1 MTVVILAFLALSGFV
16 SFIISYIQ
24 GHQMFG
30 SSNTIPWGMPIV
42 MTIYLIG
49 LSAGLHILAF
59 FIYIMHQERYREV
72 IRAAVFMAVVL
83 IFGAMVFIALDL
95 GRPEKFWRLFM
106 LFYMNNMAS
115 MFAINAIFYSS
126 YLLSAV
132 IYLVSLLNNMK
143 RFSMIMGM
151 IAFGWAMLTHGG
163 TGAIFGFISAR
174 ETWLSPLSPFEFI
187 FAALTSSLALLI
199 IVLVIIY
206 KVTGRELSRE
216 LISSLGGLVKG
227 LLLGMLLLMVIG
239 ELTHIYS
246 PDRDAVMYMLTG
258 PFSWLFWVFLIGMGV
273 IVPLVILF
281 HPRAKKS
288 VLGIV
293 IASVLIVIG
302 VFVKRY
308 YLVIP
313 GAAYPLHYY
322 PGKIEGV
329 WGALGSFTF
338 APAEIILSVGIVAFL
353 GLLFILGLK
362 YLELLPAVEKPK
374 ETPKLAEEA
383 TDGSKETLE
392 PGDEAAAESK
402 ETSEPAVD
410 SIAES
415 ES

>member
-1 MTVVILAFLALSGFV
+1 MVAILAILALSGFI
-16 SFIISYIQ
+16 SFIISYIE
-24 GHQMFG
+24 GHQLFG
-30 SSNTIPWGMPIV
+30 SSNTVPWGMPIV

-83 IFGAMVFIALDL
+83 IFGAMIFIALDL

-106 LFYMNNMAS
+106 LFYMNNMSS
-115 MFAINAIFYSS
+115 MFAINAIFYSA

-151 IAFGWAMLTHGG
+151 VAFGWAMLTHAG

-174 ETWLSPLSPFEFI
+174 EAWYSPLSPFEFI

-199 IVLVIIY
+199 LVLVLIY
-206 KVTGRELSRE
+206 KVTGRELSKE
-216 LISSLGGLVKG
+216 LIASLGSLVKG
-227 LLLGMLLLMVIG
+227 LLLGMFLLMVIG

-246 PDRDAVMYMLTG
+246 PARDAAMYMLTG
-258 PFSWLFWVFLIGMGV
+258 PFSWLFWIFLIGMGV

-288 VLGIV
+288 IRGVV
-293 IASVLIVIG
+293 IASALIVIG

-313 GAAYPLHYY
+313 GAAYPLQYY

-329 WGALGSFTF
+329 WGALGSFVF
-338 APAEIILSVGIVAFL
+338 APAEIVLSAGIVAFL
-353 GLLFILGLK
+353 GLIFILGLK
-362 YLELLPAVEKPK
+362 YLELLPAK
-374 ETPKLAEEA
+374 EQVREGAEEA
-383 TDGSKETLE
+383 TEESKEAPE
-392 PGDEAAAESK
+392 PTEGSVAAAEG
-402 ETSEPAVD
+402 
-410 SIAES
+410 
-415 ES
+415 